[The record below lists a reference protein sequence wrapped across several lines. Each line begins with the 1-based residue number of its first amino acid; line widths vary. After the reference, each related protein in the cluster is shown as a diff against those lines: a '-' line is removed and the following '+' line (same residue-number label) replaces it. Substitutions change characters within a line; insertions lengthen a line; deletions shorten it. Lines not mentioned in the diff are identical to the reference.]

1 MTQIS
6 ETAKEKLRSQFPV
19 FQEAA
24 RAFYAKELAPGKYK
38 GTSGKFGSYGERGA
52 NSSMLRLR
60 FSGGAISQAH
70 MAFLA
75 QAIDKYHITLAHFTT
90 GEALQLH
97 HLQEQEVLGLY
108 QDCFEAGIYCAG
120 AGGDNPRN
128 ITASPLHGVEPG
140 EPFDMTP
147 VIRAAANF
155 VISLI
160 PELKLPRKYK
170 ISFSNGIDNEGHATF
185 KDLGFVARPG
195 GTFDVYAGGG
205 FGVNG
210 SRFGVLIDSQVDP
223 RELSRDILGYARDVY
238 MKYGDYEHRGTARS
252 RFILTKMGEDAFRT
266 AVRDAVRKAREE
278 GIPQL
283 ELEPIPPLSKTGKDD
298 RVLADP
304 RICSQKQEGLYYV
317 EYKPLGGVPNMEVFR
332 QLLGAASQMEGA
344 QLRLNADETCYIINL
359 TAEEARKVAALTET
373 DTARTAF
380 EHSVSCIGA
389 TVCQQGLCDSHGALA
404 RIAAFLKEQ
413 GADTRYLPKCH
424 FSGCPSTCTVQSL
437 AALGFRGAFTLVNGE
452 RASAFQV
459 YAGGSYAYGKEKISE
474 PLGLIATA
482 RLPQFFLELNGILLE
497 ATQPFTQWYPDH
509 EEDFLALLKKYA

>member
-6 ETAKEKLRSQFPV
+6 ETAKDKIRSQFPV

-75 QAIDKYHITLAHFTT
+75 QAIDKYHIILAHFTT

-147 VIRAAANF
+147 AIRAAANF

-210 SRFGVLIDSQVDP
+210 SRFGVLVDSQVDP
-223 RELSRDILGYARDVY
+223 RELSRYILGYARDVY

-252 RFILTKMGEDAFRT
+252 RFILTKMGENAFRT

-283 ELEPIPPLSKTGKDD
+283 ELEPIPALSKTGKDD

-304 RICSQKQEGLYYV
+304 RIRSQKQEGLYYV

-413 GADTRYLPKCH
+413 GADIRYLPKCH

-497 ATQPFTQWYPDH
+497 AAQPFIQWYPDH
-509 EEDFLALLKKYA
+509 AEDFLALLKKYA

>member
-147 VIRAAANF
+147 SIRAAANF

-252 RFILTKMGEDAFRT
+252 RFILTKMGEDAFRI

>member
-6 ETAKEKLRSQFPV
+6 ETAKEKIRSQFPV

-75 QAIDKYHITLAHFTT
+75 QAIDKYHIILAHFTT

-147 VIRAAANF
+147 AIRAAANF

-223 RELSRDILGYARDVY
+223 RELSRYILDYARDVY

-389 TVCQQGLCDSHGALA
+389 TVCQQGLCDSHGALS

-413 GADTRYLPKCH
+413 GADIRYLPKCH

-497 ATQPFTQWYPDH
+497 AAQPFTQWYPDH
-509 EEDFLALLKKYA
+509 AEDFLALLKKYA

>member
-147 VIRAAANF
+147 AIRAAANF

-210 SRFGVLIDSQVDP
+210 SRFGVLIDSQVDL
-223 RELSRDILGYARDVY
+223 RELSRYILGYARDVY

-497 ATQPFTQWYPDH
+497 AAQPFTQWYPDH